1 MSQLDIC
8 AQQKHLK
15 CQIFHQLF
23 LSMFENAFLRNKKKY
38 DFNDKTSR
46 GGKQNLLHLKTQRF
60 KAC

>member
-23 LSMFENAFLRNKKKY
+23 LSMFENAFLRNKKSMISM
-38 DFNDKTSR
+38 T
-46 GGKQNLLHLKTQRF
+46 KQAAEGSKIF
-60 KAC
+60 CI